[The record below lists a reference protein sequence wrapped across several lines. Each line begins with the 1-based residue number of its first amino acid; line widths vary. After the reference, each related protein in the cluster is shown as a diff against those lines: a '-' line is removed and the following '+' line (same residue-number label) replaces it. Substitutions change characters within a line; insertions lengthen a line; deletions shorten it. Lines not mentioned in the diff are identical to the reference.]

1 MADLTIAGVDRLI
14 VWDPH
19 CGQIRGFYGSIPVNM
34 LESLTLFINE
44 FERFRADRLSHKNIE
59 SNPYASYLFKESGEG
74 YTGKRLYLKRIKE
87 ETDKAIIESYMKR
100 DKSKNVNLFLVYFH
114 IEKVLSLI
122 GD

>member
-1 MADLTIAGVDRLI
+1 MNLKEYFEKTSGLGVIATADSDGKVDTAIYSKPHVIDDETIA
-14 VWDPH
+14 
-19 CGQIRGFYGSIPVNM
+19 
-34 LESLTLFINE
+34 FIMT
-44 FERFRADRLSHKNIE
+44 DRLSHKNIE

-74 YTGKRLYLKRIKE
+74 YTGKRLYLKKIKE

-114 IEKVLSLI
+114 IEKVLPLI